1 MCTVWGSRKGG
12 ERLCVS
18 VCEGGGGVGQTAR
31 NGGNRGHGVRAEIK
45 KTERKPPRKQ
55 PRDNGER
62 VGLAGGTG

>member
-1 MCTVWGSRKGG
+1 M
-12 ERLCVS
+12 S
-18 VCEGGGGVGQTAR
+18 VCEGGGVGQTAR